1 MPLLFAISLLLGG
14 APFAVAEP
22 LTAGVDPLAVAAR
35 DFEERRF
42 DAALALLT
50 EAVKQD
56 APARAL
62 DLRGCIYME
71 QGKWNEA
78 MEAFKAAEQAD
89 PKLFPPRLHYAD
101 ALLRQ
106 GKWQEARALYADL
119 MKQTNILMFNER
131 LRYGMLIASL
141 AGKDEE
147 NATAALGRL
156 TFPTESA
163 AYYYGQAAW
172 SFAHGKK
179 SAAEKWLKTAEEIF
193 APKQT
198 AWFARSLHDLGWL
211 QEKPPLV
218 AELQ

>member
-1 MPLLFAISLLLGG
+1 VLFVIPFLLGG
-14 APFAVAEP
+14 AAFAVAEP
-22 LTAGVDPLAVAAR
+22 PTAGVDPLAVAAR

-42 DAALALLT
+42 DPALALLA

-71 QGKWNEA
+71 QGKWSEA
-78 MEAFKAAEQAD
+78 MESFKAAEQAD
-89 PKLFPPRLHYAD
+89 PKFFPPRHHYAD

-106 GKWQEARALYADL
+106 GKWQEARELYVAL
-119 MKQTNILMFNER
+119 MKQTNILMSNER
-131 LRYGMLIASL
+131 LRYGVLIANL

-147 NATAALGRL
+147 NAAIALGRL

-163 AYYYGQAAW
+163 AYYYSQAAW
-172 SFAHGKK
+172 AFAHGKK
-179 SAAEKWLKTAEEIF
+179 SAAEKWLSTAKEIF
-193 APKQT
+193 TPKQT
-198 AWFARSLHDLGWL
+198 AWFARPLHDLGWMK
-211 QEKPPLV
+211 EKPPLV